1 VSTGWVWHERYAWHD
16 ARGLIDTMPRAAL
29 FEPEPSLESGN
40 TKRRLRNLVDASG
53 LLAQLTEIPA
63 RAASDDELC
72 LLHERD
78 YVARLRSESAAGGGD
93 AGGFTPFGR
102 WSYEIAA
109 LAAGG
114 CMEAADAVMAG
125 TVRNAYA
132 LVRPP
137 GHHAGPAGGAGYCLF
152 SNVALT
158 ALRLR
163 REHGLARVAVVDWDV
178 HHGNGTQDS
187 FWVDGS
193 VLTIS
198 IHQEDLYPAGSGLVD
213 EIGEE
218 AGAGANV
225 NVPLPAGSGRAAY
238 LAALERVV
246 VPALERFGPEFILV
260 ANGLDASLGD
270 PLGRMNLTSECF
282 ALMTER
288 LMSCADRWCDG
299 RLLLCHEGG
308 YSSTYVPYCG
318 LAIVQQLSGIATGV
332 ADPWISDARQVRRLP
347 LREHES
353 AAVEAARSVHGL

>member
-1 VSTGWVWHERYAWHD
+1 MSTGWVWHERYAWHD
-16 ARGLIDTMPRAAL
+16 ARGLIDTLPRTAL

-63 RAASDDELC
+63 RAATEAELC
-72 LLHERD
+72 LLHECE
-78 YVARLRSESAAGGGD
+78 YVTRLRSESAAGGGD
-93 AGGFTPFGR
+93 AGGFTPFGP

-114 CMEAADAVMAG
+114 CLQAVDAVMAG
-125 TVRNAYA
+125 AVRNAYA

-137 GHHAGPAGGAGYCLF
+137 GHHAGPAGGSGYCLF

-158 ALRLR
+158 ALRVQ
-163 REHGLARVAVVDWDV
+163 REHGPRRVAVVDWDV

-187 FWVDGS
+187 FWADGS

-198 IHQEDLYPAGSGLVD
+198 IHQEDLYPAGSGRVD
-213 EIGEE
+213 EVGDDG
-218 AGAGANV
+218 GAGANI

-238 LAALERVV
+238 LATLERVV
-246 VPALERFGPEFILV
+246 APALERFGPELILV
-260 ANGLDASLGD
+260 ASGLDASLGD

-282 ALMTER
+282 ALMTQR
-288 LMSCADRWCDG
+288 LMSCADHLCEG
-299 RLLLCHEGG
+299 RLVLCHEGG

-318 LAIVQQLSGIATGV
+318 LAIVQQLSGIATEV
-332 ADPWISDARQVRRLP
+332 VDPWISDTRQVRWLP
-347 LREHES
+347 LRDHEA
-353 AAVEAARSVHGL
+353 AAVAAAAAIHGL